1 MTHKAQQLTH
11 NPNHQA
17 QPVSDTIPD
26 LNTGTHPLRM
36 IVLVVGFIGLILYG
50 TIVFTTGDFFWFL
63 KHFDGHPASI
73 VVYYEQGRRAELHP
87 GQPGFDEL
95 ASAVQTCLSGGLDR
109 PSGIG
114 FSDASLLDAYTHYV
128 TVEAFFERPVQLH
141 AWFDT
146 QPATQMLFPITGR
159 HSELSLVLLGTSGKY
174 LASPPVLETIE
185 PLRETLKALGYY

>member
-1 MTHKAQQLTH
+1 MTHKAQQLMH
-11 NPNHQA
+11 NPKHPA

-26 LNTGTHPLRM
+26 PNTGTHPLRM

-159 HSELSLVLLGTSGKY
+159 HSDMSLVLLGTNGKY
-174 LASPPVLETIE
+174 LASPPVLKTIE
-185 PLRETLKALGYY
+185 PLRETLQALGYY

>member
-1 MTHKAQQLTH
+1 MTHKIQPITH
-11 NPNHQA
+11 NTHHPTQAASETVPNYSSH
-17 QPVSDTIPD
+17 
-26 LNTGTHPLRM
+26 THPLRM
-36 IVLVVGFIGLILYG
+36 IVLIVGFIGLVLYG

-63 KHFDGHPASI
+63 KQFDAHPASI
-73 VVYYEQGRRAELHP
+73 VVYHEKGKRTELHP

-95 ASAVQTCLSGGLDR
+95 ASAIQTCLSEGLER

-114 FSDASLLDAYTHYV
+114 FSDASLLDAYTRYI

-146 QPATQMLFPITGR
+146 KPATQMLFPVTGR
-159 HSELSLVLLGTSGKY
+159 HSEMSLVLLGTNGKY
-174 LASPPVLETIE
+174 LASPPVLKTIE